1 MKLRALGGREL
12 ELRTLC
18 KAKTLKRL
26 FCLWKDLKTR
36 ETTGHRALGGRKKR
50 KALREFKTTGPQFTS
65 LLLYPHSAE
74 TADEKV
80 MEDLFLKQWYSWH
93 TKQKQTKNFSEEMLP
108 QPKYHGIFTEKNI
121 SPANNE
127 FTIKKSQSPWVN
139 NPTCSSLHIQE
150 TSISTPRS
158 SKYRERN
165 KEIIKEIHIKWLK
178 TRKEA
183 IRS

>member
-12 ELRTLC
+12 ELRTLY

-26 FCLWKDLKTR
+26 FRLWKDLKTR
-36 ETTGHRALGGRKKR
+36 ETTGHRALGERKKR

-80 MEDLFLKQWYSWH
+80 MQDLFLKQWYSWH
-93 TKQKQTKNFSEEMLP
+93 MKQKQTKNFSEEMLP

-127 FTIKKSQSPWVN
+127 FTIKNVKAPEWTVQPVQVCTYKKHPFLPPGAPN
-139 NPTCSSLHIQE
+139 TERE
-150 TSISTPRS
+150 T
-158 SKYRERN
+158 ERDYKRN
-165 KEIIKEIHIKWLK
+165 THKMTED
-178 TRKEA
+178 
-183 IRS
+183 